1 MTSAS
6 AGAGKDGRTRAGQRA
21 ITSSRRGLSIA
32 ELIVGMVILAIV
44 GMSLSRVLVS
54 QARYFSHQKA
64 SNLAR
69 NVSRGPLNRVV
80 SDLRMVE
87 AEGGVLAATTTSV
100 TVRVPYA
107 MGVVCLTS
115 GSPLATEVSLLPV
128 DSVMYN
134 APGFY
139 GYGWRDNLTGAFAY
153 VEAGAAVGPVV
164 VTGACTS
171 NQITTVTNG
180 IRVSLT
186 PGLPAG
192 ATLGTPILLFRR
204 IRYEFLPSVLVPGST
219 GLFRTV
225 IYQNGSTTSEELAA
239 PFASTASFAF
249 FTIESQTAQTSPP
262 ADLTTLRGF
271 ELHFDGMSERTP
283 SGKTV
288 RATAPFTTAVFFR
301 NRLT

>member
-1 MTSAS
+1 
-6 AGAGKDGRTRAGQRA
+6 
-21 ITSSRRGLSIA
+21 
-32 ELIVGMVILAIV
+32 V
-44 GMSLSRVLVS
+44 
-54 QARYFSHQKA
+54 
-64 SNLAR
+64 
-69 NVSRGPLNRVV
+69 
-80 SDLRMVE
+80 
-87 AEGGVLAATTTSV
+87 
-100 TVRVPYA
+100 
-107 MGVVCLTS
+107 
-115 GSPLATEVSLLPV
+115 
-128 DSVMYN
+128 
-134 APGFY
+134 
-139 GYGWRDNLTGAFAY
+139 
-153 VEAGAAVGPVV
+153 
-164 VTGACTS
+164 
-171 NQITTVTNG
+171 
-180 IRVSLT
+180 
-186 PGLPAG
+186 
-192 ATLGTPILLFRR
+192 LLFRR

>member
-1 MTSAS
+1 MS
-6 AGAGKDGRTRAGQRA
+6 GRRDGRSARDRARPGF
-21 ITSSRRGLSIA
+21 SLA
-32 ELIVGMVILAIV
+32 EVIVGLVILAIV
-44 GMSLSRVLVS
+44 AVLFTRLIVS
-54 QARYFSHQKA
+54 QARFFDRQA
-64 SNLAR
+64 TSNAAR
-69 NVSRGPLNRVV
+69 NVSRGSLNRVV

-134 APGFY
+134 ALGFY
-139 GYGWRDNLTGAFAY
+139 GYGWRDNATGNFTY
-153 VEAGAAVGPVV
+153 VESGAAVGAKNIA
-164 VTGACTS
+164 GACTS

-186 PGLPAG
+186 PGLPAA

>member
-1 MTSAS
+1 VT
-6 AGAGKDGRTRAGQRA
+6 
-21 ITSSRRGLSIA
+21 RRGRRGFSLA
-32 ELIVGMVILAIV
+32 EVLVGLVILAIV
-44 GMSLSRVLVS
+44 SVLFTRLIVS
-54 QARYFSHQKA
+54 QARFFDRQA
-64 SNLAR
+64 QSNAAR
-69 NVSRGPLNRVV
+69 NVSRGTLNRVV

-87 AEGGVLAATTTSV
+87 AEGGVIAATSSAV

-107 MGVVCLTS
+107 MGVVCQTT
-115 GSPLATEVSLLPV
+115 GNPAETEVSLLPV

-139 GYGWRDNLTGAFAY
+139 GYGWRDNTTGAFSY
-153 VEAGAAVGPVV
+153 VEAGSAVAPKQVS
-164 VTGACTS
+164 GACTS
-171 NQITTVTNG
+171 MQITTVTNG

-186 PGLPAG
+186 PALPAG

-204 IRYEFLPSVLVPGST
+204 IKYEFKSSVLVPGTT

-225 IYQNGSTTSEELAA
+225 INQDGSTTTEELAA

-249 FTIESQTAQTSPP
+249 FTINSSTASVTAP
-262 ADLTTLRGF
+262 ADLSTLRGF

-288 RATAPFTTAVFFR
+288 KETAPFTTAVFFR

>member
-1 MTSAS
+1 MS
-6 AGAGKDGRTRAGQRA
+6 
-21 ITSSRRGLSIA
+21 SSRGRRNARNRMRPGFSLA
-32 ELIVGMVILAIV
+32 ELIVGIVLLAIV
-44 GMSLSRVLVS
+44 AVLFTRLIVS
-54 QARYFSHQKA
+54 QARFFDRQA
-64 SNLAR
+64 TSNAAR
-69 NVSRGPLNRVV
+69 NVSRGSLNRVV

-225 IYQNGSTTSEELAA
+225 IYPNASTTTEELAA
-239 PFASTASFAF
+239 PFASTAKFAF
-249 FTIESQTAQTSPP
+249 FTISSQTAQASPP